1 MRCRHYRDV
10 AGSLIYMAIQ
20 ARPVRSAHIDTGSS
34 ARRNIPDGTGEVF
47 RSWVCGGARRHLDDD
62 RMRTGT
68 AFDPACPSA
77 AADLQSVESKRS
89 AADSETPVSPNAPGV
104 VPGSG
109 VQPYSSSCSVF
120 HRGPCFPDYLPP
132 IGQDLRLTIVSTDET
147 DPASKPGS
155 DSAKEAGHADTA
167 PVDSIR
173 AMYDALR
180 ACWIPPPKDS
190 ARQGIEYTMRFA
202 FKRNGE
208 ITAPPRVTYSSR
220 EASAVVRDVYRDAV
234 NAALTR
240 CTPLRFSKSM
250 GGAVAGRPIAIRF
263 VDNRTIDGGKLP
275 Q

>member
-1 MRCRHYRDV
+1 MELAKFSV
-10 AGSLIYMAIQ
+10 AGCAAVLGATWMMTECAQAQPLIPLAPPQPPIFN
-20 ARPVRSAHIDTGSS
+20 PSS
-34 ARRNIPDGTGEVF
+34 PNVLPQTREI
-47 RSWVCGGARRHLDDD
+47 
-62 RMRTGT
+62 
-68 AFDPACPSA
+68 
-77 AADLQSVESKRS
+77 
-89 AADSETPVSPNAPGV
+89 PVSPNAPGV

-120 HRGPCFPDYLPP
+120 RRGPCFPDHLPP
-132 IGQDLRLTIVSTDET
+132 IGQDLRLTIVSTDEI

-155 DSAKEAGHADTA
+155 DSAKDAGRADTA

-173 AMYDALR
+173 AMYGALR

-190 ARQGIEYTMRFA
+190 ARQGMEYTVRFA

-208 ITAPPRVTYSSR
+208 IMAPPRVTYSSH
-220 EASAVVRDVYRDAV
+220 EASAEVRDVYRDAV

-240 CTPLRFSKSM
+240 CTPLRFSKGM